1 MMTLQTPPSFLQV
14 KQNHGSNH
22 KPLPPTCSLTNS
34 SLSYALIFLS
44 NYKNS
49 KENHYTFCN
58 GNCYTVSSKTFSS
71 TKELSRMKCASAS
84 TGEEGIGDN
93 CSMLVRQRIGKE
105 REFTRCKLKTLS
117 SGKKPLQDSS
127 ASDSKKAEKKKL
139 LLGGGSTSKALNVS
153 GKGKAVVCTGEVEEL
168 NKRLRVLEE
177 ETETMKQEMLEI
189 AEERNKLMKEIYQ
202 QFQMLEIDP
211 RCLAAIELKSIDG
224 NTSIY
229 SSQHSYAE
237 MFGSLISMHLMDKQ
251 DQRMGVSL
259 SHILR
264 QDQNPSLVN
273 RNLRANNL
281 AMLM

>member
-153 GKGKAVVCTGEVEEL
+153 RKGKAVVCTGEVEEL
-168 NKRLRVLEE
+168 NERLRVLEE
-177 ETETMKQEMLEI
+177 ETETMKQEMLKI

-229 SSQHSYAE
+229 SSQ
-237 MFGSLISMHLMDKQ
+237 
-251 DQRMGVSL
+251 DQRMGASL

-273 RNLRANNL
+273 RNLRANTL